1 MSDEIPLED
10 LFDKSAIVD
19 ISRVGATETK
29 SLIMGIVVLKL
40 QEYRMSQAGQMN
52 ADLRHLTVLEE
63 AHNLLKK
70 TSTEQSEEGSNIV
83 GKSVEMLTNAIAEIR
98 TFGEGFIIVDQA
110 PELLDTAAIRNTNTK
125 IVLRLPE
132 STDREITGG
141 AMALNKQQSDELSK
155 LPTGVAAVYQ
165 NDWQE
170 AVLCALPKYESYDF
184 SLHKKKAAGS
194 IEIRKKESSKLL
206 HLLLRKPKDQTETDY
221 IKELIKVSNVSA
233 KVKKDLILNLGKRN
247 LVFEWAVADFI
258 NKNFDFSDIFRGTSD
273 CDDLEQMS
281 AIMMQNIESEFE
293 EFSRDELCAIM
304 YYICRIEHERH
315 PDNVEIE
322 LLRTEHLREKV
333 IL

>member
-1 MSDEIPLED
+1 
-10 LFDKSAIVD
+10 
-19 ISRVGATETK
+19 
-29 SLIMGIVVLKL
+29 
-40 QEYRMSQAGQMN
+40 MSQAGQMN

-70 TSTEQSEEGSNIV
+70 TFTEQSEEGSNIV

-110 PELLDTAAIRNTNTK
+110 PGLLDTAAIRNTNTK
-125 IVLRLPE
+125 IILRLPE

-141 AMALNKQQSDELSK
+141 AMALSKQQSDELSK

-170 AVLCALPKYESYDF
+170 AVLCALPRHESFDF
-184 SLHKKKAAGS
+184 SLHKEKVAGS
-194 IEIRKKESSKLL
+194 IEMRKKESSKLL
-206 HLLLRKPKDQTETDY
+206 HLLLRKPKNQTEAAY

-233 KVKKDLILNLGKRN
+233 KIKKDLILNLEKRN
-247 LVFEWAVADFI
+247 QVFEWAVADFI

-281 AIMMQNIESEFE
+281 SIMMQNIEGEFE
-293 EFSRDELCAIM
+293 KFDQDELYAIM
-304 YYICRIEHERH
+304 YYICRIEHEKY
-315 PDNVEIE
+315 PDNAEIE